1 MVKLLGKAL
10 GKQQK
15 QKAQG
20 AQETVAPVAEQPR
33 DRILVLVPGEGGFA
47 FRLLAF
53 PSIEHAASYG
63 FEHFPQRVHQLF
75 SFRPHHTRPRDLAP
89 GVPGQIEAVVM
100 VRDEDRHGT
109 VHLYSFVD
117 METAH
122 AFVRAEGMRGLN
134 LRLVLVFWSEPV
146 ALYKDVAPELE
157 RVSPELTGPPPPV
170 LTQWQQQQKN
180 PLFDSIK
187 GEEEGDQPFADEIS
201 DPRATA
207 FDPPFPPNTRHT
219 PPASANFVPAIPTQP
234 PAPAP
239 APQAFTPPP
248 PEPAPQAFT
257 PPPPEPA
264 PQAFTPPPLEP
275 APQAFSPP
283 PPEPAP
289 QAFAP
294 PPPPEPAPQAFTPP
308 PPPPAAPPPVD
319 PAPVYTNGASTSFTT
334 QKKEPR
340 RWNAAEDFPATPP
353 TPPQAQPRPEG
364 EVKGGII
371 SRIRAWPGWD
381 GFGPVIAGAA
391 LLRWE
396 TYDEARK
403 DPYAGGRA
411 ALLVGSTVGAAAL
424 SAFFDGPLA
433 FFFAGFFMAIGWAV
447 YALCIQVIGTQF
459 FGGNMERGET
469 RLFLHRIGLA
479 FAPGPL
485 VILGIIPIYG
495 PMFTLGALLWVGVT
509 SIKATEIGL
518 EMDRQSAA
526 FTAIIS
532 WLALFAIA
540 VVIPALA
547 T

>member
-1 MVKLLGKAL
+1 MALAVESVILEAQKMVKLLGKAL

-15 QKAQG
+15 QNADG
-20 AQETVAPVAEQPR
+20 AQPPVAPVQEQPR

-75 SFRPHHTRPRDLAP
+75 SFRPHHERPRELPEGA
-89 GVPGQIEAVVM
+89 PGQIEAIVM

-146 ALYKDVAPELE
+146 ALYTNVAPELT
-157 RVSPELTGPPPPV
+157 RAQPELTGPPPPV
-170 LTQWQQQQKN
+170 LTQWQQPAN
-180 PLFDSIK
+180 PVFDSLK
-187 GEEEGDQPFADEIS
+187 GEDASPAAFAETLR
-201 DPRATA
+201 DPHASS
-207 FDPPFPPNTRHT
+207 FDPPFPPNTRPT
-219 PPASANFVPAIPTQP
+219 PPASANFVPAIPTPP

-239 APQAFTPPP
+239 APQAFMPPP
-248 PEPAPQAFT
+248 PPPAPEAFT
-257 PPPPEPA
+257 PPPPLPPAEAPPA
-264 PQAFTPPPLEP
+264 PA
-275 APQAFSPP
+275 
-283 PPEPAP
+283 
-289 QAFAP
+289 
-294 PPPPEPAPQAFTPP
+294 
-308 PPPPAAPPPVD
+308 V
-319 PAPVYTNGASTSFTT
+319 NGTHPSTGASFTT
-334 QKKEPR
+334 QKKEAR
-340 RWNAAEDFPATPP
+340 RWNAAEDFPANAAPP
-353 TPPQAQPRPEG
+353 AAAAEPRPAAG
-364 EVKGGII
+364 PKAGVI

-391 LLRWE
+391 LLKWE
-396 TYDEARK
+396 VYDEARK

-433 FFFAGFFMAIGWAV
+433 FFFSGFFMAIGWAV
-447 YALCIQVIGTQF
+447 YALCIQVLGTQF

-485 VILGIIPIYG
+485 VVLGIIPIYG
-495 PMFTLGALLWVGVT
+495 PMFTLAALLWVGVT

-540 VVIPALA
+540 VVIPSLA